1 MWPITRRVT
10 GSIWCRSV
18 QFRSDRRLLVW
29 TLPVEYTCPELEF
42 SSFKFSSVQSVCCE
56 HGFNDTNVMT
66 HRDRFWTTL
75 IYTHFRKTLSVWIML
90 RYLNLGWLGS
100 RVVSVLDSGAEGPG
114 FKSQP
119 RRCRVTVLGSHP
131 LCLCSPNSKIGSSP
145 LKGARVSTG
154 LAESNGSLPP
164 GLWLT
169 PPASWLPRTGISSGT
184 LRSAIE
190 YMGYLYHFISILD

>member
-1 MWPITRRVT
+1 
-10 GSIWCRSV
+10 
-18 QFRSDRRLLVW
+18 
-29 TLPVEYTCPELEF
+29 
-42 SSFKFSSVQSVCCE
+42 
-56 HGFNDTNVMT
+56 MT

-190 YMGYLYHFISILD
+190 YMGYLYHFISILDQICKCFVYRAFENAHVTYCVELTSPRSPLFRPVNNHLVRHFAGLFYHMKQR